1 MNLRKMSLLKVILKK
16 INKECFKFN
25 SSILSINF
33 YNEKSKFGI
42 IYTMYSDKLNII
54 QVGFAENDRILET
67 RLAEKN
73 SILLGK
79 KKGEKKE
86 LNLLIKTLNEMGIK
100 FYGQFDFSYTK
111 KLIRHLSILGW
122 PIGKSFYK
130 KRVIRKE
137 LSFT

>member
-1 MNLRKMSLLKVILKK
+1 MIAKK
-16 INKECFKFN
+16 INKDYFKFN
-25 SSILSINF
+25 SSILNLDF
-33 YNEKSKFGI
+33 YQEKSKLGI
-42 IYTMYSDKLNII
+42 IYTMYSEKLNMI
-54 QVGFAENDRILET
+54 QVGFAENNKILET
-67 RLAEKN
+67 RLTEKH
-73 SILLGK
+73 SILLDK

-111 KLIRHLSILGW
+111 TLIRHLSILGW

-137 LSFT
+137 LSLT